1 MFLQFVFIFLFNIQR
16 EKRELAQSWAMYTD
30 IRTAVLWENNIVLG
44 AKAKEMPVCRLV
56 LLGTAWNEL
65 AIFQDGVALQ

>member
-30 IRTAVLWENNIVLG
+30 IRTAVLENNIVLG
-44 AKAKEMPVCRLV
+44 AKAKEMLVCRLV

>member
-1 MFLQFVFIFLFNIQR
+1 MFLQFVFLFLFNIQR

-30 IRTAVLWENNIVLG
+30 IRTAVLENIIVLG